1 MGGLWVDYDLMT
13 TVPGLYAIGEC
24 NFSDHGANRLG
35 ASALMQGL
43 ADGYFVLPYT
53 IGKYLSDDIRT
64 EPINTDHEAFDLAEE
79 KASERNKTLLHNN
92 GNRSV
97 ESFHRD
103 LGKIVWDYC
112 GMSRNE
118 SSLNEAINK
127 IKYLREEFWEKVKV
141 PGDDN
146 TYNPELD
153 KAGRVADFFELGEL
167 MMRDAL
173 ERNESCG
180 GHFRE
185 EYQTK
190 EGEALRD
197 DENYT
202 FASTWEF
209 KGVDEPP
216 VLHKEDLKFE
226 TVKPTQ
232 RSYK

>member
-1 MGGLWVDYDLMT
+1 
-13 TVPGLYAIGEC
+13 
-24 NFSDHGANRLG
+24 
-35 ASALMQGL
+35 MQGL

-53 IGKYLSDDIRT
+53 IGKYLSKNIKMN
-64 EPINTDHEAFDLAEE
+64 PIKTDHESFIIAEDNV
-79 KASERNKTLLHNN
+79 KERNKRLLQNN
-92 GNRSV
+92 GNKSV

-118 SSLNEAINK
+118 PNLISAIDK
-127 IKYLREEFWEKVKV
+127 IKDLREDFWKYVKV
-141 PGDDN
+141 LGDEK
-146 TYNPELD
+146 TYNPDLD

-185 EYQTK
+185 EFQTK

-197 DENYT
+197 DKRFT

-209 KGVDEPP
+209 KGVDRPP
-216 VLHKEDLKFE
+216 VLHKENLDFE

>member
-53 IGKYLSDDIRT
+53 IGKYLSEDIRT
-64 EPINTDHEAFDLAEE
+64 PSINTDHDAFTKSE
-79 KASERNKTLLHNN
+79 KNAMDRNERLLHNN
-92 GNRSV
+92 GKRSV
-97 ESFHRD
+97 ESFHRE
-103 LGKIVWDYC
+103 LGKIVWDHC
-112 GMSRNE
+112 GMSRNK
-118 SSLNEAINK
+118 LALTHAIDD
-127 IKYLREEFWEKVKV
+127 IKTLRKDFWAQVKV
-141 PGDDN
+141 PGGDD
-146 TYNPELD
+146 TLNPELA

-173 ERNESCG
+173 DRDESCG

-185 EYQTK
+185 EHQTG

-197 DENYT
+197 DENFT
-202 FASTWEF
+202 FSSAWEY
-209 KGVDEPP
+209 KGEDTPP
-216 VLHKEDLKFE
+216 VLNKEELTFE
-226 TVKPTQ
+226 TVHLTQ